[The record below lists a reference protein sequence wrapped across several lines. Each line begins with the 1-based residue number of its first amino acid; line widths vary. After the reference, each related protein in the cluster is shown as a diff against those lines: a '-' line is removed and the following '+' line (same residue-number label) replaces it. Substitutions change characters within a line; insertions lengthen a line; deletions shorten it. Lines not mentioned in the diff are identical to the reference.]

1 MHPKGFSRLH
11 EGCGAKFNA
20 LILRSATYEE
30 KLSALAKLVKERED

>member
-1 MHPKGFSRLH
+1 MGFSRLP

-30 KLSALAKLVKERED
+30 KLSALAKFVKERED